1 MVMGNKWGVSAS
13 FCLSIKREVDL
24 NVSHQVQLSKSTF
37 TCSQFKTFPSNITS
51 ECHSSGPKGTFQTDL
66 TVLFLTPLDPN
77 TANYWP
83 QTGQE
88 ICCCSWS
95 QSTAFLR
102 VGEHLQ
108 GRSTCKV
115 TWNCRPEAVHPNK
128 NGEQIQQLF
137 SGYLETRFEFMWDL
151 ICMA

>member
-1 MVMGNKWGVSAS
+1 MVVGNKWAVSAS
-13 FCLSIKREVDL
+13 SCLSIKGEVDL
-24 NVSHQVQLSKSTF
+24 NISHQVQFRKSIFHLQSIQNLPFKYHQQVSQLWSKGL
-37 TCSQFKTFPSNITS
+37 FPDRS
-51 ECHSSGPKGTFQTDL
+51 H
-66 TVLFLTPLDPN
+66 VLFLTPPDPN
-77 TANYWP
+77 TTNYWH
-83 QTGQE
+83 QTEQNV
-88 ICCCSWS
+88 CCCSWS

-108 GRSTCKV
+108 RRSTCKV

>member
-1 MVMGNKWGVSAS
+1 MGSQCFLLSFHKEWSWPEYFTSVQFRKFIFHLQSIQNLPFKYHQQVSQLWSKGHFPDRSHCA
-13 FCLSIKREVDL
+13 FL
-24 NVSHQVQLSKSTF
+24 NTIRSQHSQLLAPDWAGRLLL
-37 TCSQFKTFPSNITS
+37 QLIP
-51 ECHSSGPKGTFQTDL
+51 
-66 TVLFLTPLDPN
+66 
-77 TANYWP
+77 
-83 QTGQE
+83 
-88 ICCCSWS
+88 
-95 QSTAFLR
+95 STAFSR